1 MEEKKSTEVTGC
13 NTCKKG
19 LSKSQ
24 IGLII
29 FSMYI
34 FSQETLEIL
43 FKPMSLLRII
53 EEDIFS
59 AKGTLF

>member
-34 FSQETLEIL
+34 FASAMYGTY
-43 FKPMSLLRII
+43 KII
-53 EEDIFS
+53 QGLVGMI
-59 AKGTLF
+59 

>member
-1 MEEKKSTEVTGC
+1 MEKKEATQVTGC

-19 LSKSQ
+19 LNKSQ

-34 FSQETLEIL
+34 FASAIYGTY
-43 FKPMSLLRII
+43 KII
-53 EEDIFS
+53 ENLVNVI
-59 AKGTLF
+59 

>member
-1 MEEKKSTEVTGC
+1 MENEIKENKESTQVTGC

-24 IGLII
+24 VGLIF

-34 FSQETLEIL
+34 FISAIYGTYKILEN
-43 FKPMSLLRII
+43 II
-53 EEDIFS
+53 N
-59 AKGTLF
+59 LH